1 MIPGTLHIYSGC
13 VLNFIKSKVN
23 DESKIDTVSCN
34 DRLSYFG
41 GLFKPGTADGWMWSQ
56 GISKDTCYL
65 SEQNRQQGINNA
77 AMTAAYANAANATRT
92 RDAEQHAQAA
102 HVADPMREATLSS
115 NVLKATLSNGFFSAT
130 VNGKKAVVKRIN
142 ANFYEIRGA
151 GYIISV
157 SMNADGIEGASWNK
171 THGRE
176 NGMLTVKQ

>member
-1 MIPGTLHIYSGC
+1 MKAKIMLLAVVASSAILAGC
-13 VLNFIKSKVN
+13 STPAQRMAAC
-23 DESKIDTVSCN
+23 E
-34 DRLSYFG
+34 
-41 GLFKPGTADGWMWSQ
+41 AQ

-92 RDAEQHAQAA
+92 HDAEQHAQAA

-130 VNGKKAVVKRIN
+130 INGKKAVVKRIN
-142 ANFYEIRGA
+142 ANFYEIHGA

-157 SMNADGIEGASWNK
+157 SMNADGIESASWNK

>member
-1 MIPGTLHIYSGC
+1 MKAKMMLLAVVASSAILAGC
-13 VLNFIKSKVN
+13 STPAQRMAAC
-23 DESKIDTVSCN
+23 E
-34 DRLSYFG
+34 
-41 GLFKPGTADGWMWSQ
+41 AQ

-77 AMTAAYANAANATRT
+77 AMTAAYANAANATRPH
-92 RDAEQHAQAA
+92 DAEQHAQAA

-130 VNGKKAVVKRIN
+130 INGKKAVVKRIN
-142 ANFYEIRGA
+142 ANFYEIHGA

-157 SMNADGIEGASWNK
+157 SMNADGIESASWNK
-171 THGRE
+171 THGRD

>member
-1 MIPGTLHIYSGC
+1 MKAKMMVLAVVVSSAFLAGC
-13 VLNFIKSKVN
+13 TTPAQRMA
-23 DESKIDTVSCN
+23 ECE
-34 DRLSYFG
+34 
-41 GLFKPGTADGWMWSQ
+41 AQ

-92 RDAEQHAQAA
+92 HEAPQHAQAA

-115 NVLKATLSNGFFSAT
+115 SVLKATLSNGFFTAT
-130 VNGKKAVVKRIN
+130 VNGKKATVKRIN
-142 ANFYEIRGA
+142 ANFFEIHGG

-157 SMNADGIEGASWNK
+157 SMNADRIEYASWNK
-171 THGRE
+171 VHGRD